1 MDSWGYE
8 FSTNYAYQ
16 INKDWR
22 VDFRG
27 NFTYATNKYEYKD
40 EPNYPYDWKQYT
52 GRVSTATWGYV
63 AEGLFQ
69 TEEEIA
75 GHAKQDLGSTPNVG
89 DIKYRVLNGDGV
101 IDKNDD
107 GIISDYSSIP
117 RIQYG
122 FGANLTWRKFDFG
135 IFFNGSAMRKIK

>member
-1 MDSWGYE
+1 MLI
-8 FSTNYAYQ
+8 FC
-16 INKDWR
+16 
-22 VDFRG
+22 G
-27 NFTYATNKYEYKD
+27 NFTYATNKYVYKD
-40 EPNYPYDWKQYT
+40 EPNYPYDWKLYT

-75 GHAKQDLGSTPNVG
+75 GHAKQDLGSTPKVG
-89 DIKYRVLNGDGV
+89 DIKYRDLNGDGV

-122 FGANLTWRKFDFG
+122 FW
-135 IFFNGSAMRKIK
+135 SQSYMEKI